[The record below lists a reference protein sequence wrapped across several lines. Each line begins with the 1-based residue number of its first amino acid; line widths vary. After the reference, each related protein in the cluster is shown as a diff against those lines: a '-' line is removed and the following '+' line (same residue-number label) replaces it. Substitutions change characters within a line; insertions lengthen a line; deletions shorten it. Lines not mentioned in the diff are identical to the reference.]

1 MERTEQKLK
10 KGMKADHNM
19 VYPDFEQMWS
29 SIEQDELKITE
40 GETIEK
46 RPRRRKKFA
55 LVAGLAV
62 ALMATPVYAAL
73 NYDWSNILSYRA
85 GIQSALAQGLG
96 QTIEQSITKDGF
108 TLTVHTAFIDDNRTF
123 LLYSL
128 KPDATWDGNNIRFDQ
143 IGFENFEGDLIKGNY
158 VHQWNEDLGLFQGS
172 FETDWVAE
180 DQLSDINFSIKN
192 IYAIGDEEQSIS
204 YNPNDFNTQ
213 HFAIQ
218 KDGIDNV
225 TLQIFEQPEG
235 KVMLHSAVTFTDS
248 NMKDKWVRIKAVND
262 KNQPIQ
268 DVGTPVFGTPGATG
282 EYFSQQIFSS
292 ESLRAKGTQFNL
304 IYEHTLSIT
313 ENTWSID
320 MNLSK
325 EKLKKGSFKKVV
337 NIPLENAPDGT
348 VIHEMK
354 VTPTQVRL
362 ILKHKEKYA
371 HIPYKDYQ
379 LNIGGVPLDGGRW
392 DEENDPYKTELRF
405 ELTGVDVSSL
415 VDKTMTL
422 VAKHRV
428 DIVDGDLQPIR
439 LTDIT
444 EKPQSKTSMVGE
456 YPITWTYYMKDNN
469 LYIESFSSDPTFGG
483 VTQTYYLDHK
493 DRNYGMPIFAGI
505 LGDNNNKRMDE
516 YKNFKEK
523 ELDIYIYNYTTQQP
537 DEELRIPL
545 IIGE

>member
-1 MERTEQKLK
+1 
-10 KGMKADHNM
+10 MKANPNM

-29 SIEQDELKITE
+29 SIEQDELKITK
-40 GETIEK
+40 GETIEQ

-55 LVAGLAV
+55 LMAGLAV

-73 NYDWSNILSYRA
+73 NYDWSHILSYRA

-108 TLTVHTAFIDDNRTF
+108 TLTVHTAFIDENRTF

-128 KPDATWDGNNIRFDQ
+128 KPDATWDGNNISFDQ
-143 IGFENFEGDLIKGNY
+143 IGFKNSEGHLIKGNY
-158 VHQWNEDLGLFQGS
+158 VHQWDEDLGLFQGY

-235 KVMLHSAVTFTDS
+235 KVMLQSTVTFTDS
-248 NMKDKWVRIKAVND
+248 KMKDKWVRIKAVND

-304 IYEHTLSIT
+304 TYEHTLSIA

-337 NIPLENAPDGT
+337 NIPLENAPGGT

-362 ILKHKEKYA
+362 VLKHKEKYE

-379 LNIGGVPLDGGRW
+379 LNIGGVLLDGGRW

-428 DIVDGDLQPIR
+428 DIVDGDPQPIR

-444 EKPQSKTSMVGE
+444 KKPQSKTSMVGE

-493 DRNYGMPIFAGI
+493 DRNYGMPIIAGI
-505 LGDNNNKRMDE
+505 LGDDNNMRMDE
-516 YKNFKEK
+516 YKNFKEI
-523 ELDIYIYNYTTQQP
+523 ELDIYVYNYTTQQP

-545 IIGE
+545 RIGE